1 MVIDRNWW
9 KTFFDTEYLAYHL
22 GRPQEDT
29 EAEIALIQNLLG
41 PGEGRLLLDAC
52 CGYGRHSI
60 PLSALGWRVTGLDY
74 SSGLLGLAQQK
85 ALRTDKVSHRLPFWV
100 RGDLRKIPFPPVFDA
115 AICMFTSLGYC
126 EKEADHRAMI
136 RSLADSL
143 KEDGLLLLDVGNRD
157 FLVQHPDVVRNW
169 WQRGE
174 ETILEETIFDP
185 VTSRATT
192 TCTLIGADGGK
203 RHSQYRIR
211 LFSFHE
217 LAGILFNLGF
227 AIEAACGGYQQ
238 QPPRLSAKRIILLA
252 RKIQLALDRTG
263 LDC

>member
-9 KTFFDTEYLAYHL
+9 KTFFDKDYLAFHL

-41 PGEGRLLLDAC
+41 PGEGRRLLDAC
-52 CGYGRHSI
+52 CGYGRHAI

-74 SSGLLGLAQQK
+74 SSTLLELAQQQ
-85 ALRTDKVSHRLPFWV
+85 ALQTDRVSYRLPQWV
-100 RGDLRKIPFPPVFDA
+100 RGDLRRLPFPPVFDA

-126 EKEADHRAMI
+126 EREADHQVMLQ
-136 RSLADSL
+136 SLADSL
-143 KEDGLLLLDVGNRD
+143 KEDGLLLLDVANRD

-174 ETILEETIFDP
+174 ETILEETVFDP

-192 TCTLIGADGGK
+192 TCTLIGAGGGK
-203 RHSQYRIR
+203 HQSRYRIR

-217 LAGILFNLGF
+217 LAGYLLHMGF
-227 AIEAACGGYQQ
+227 AVEAACGGYQQ
-238 QPPRLSAKRIILLA
+238 QPPRLAARRMILLA
-252 RKIQLALDRTG
+252 RKNQLALDPVD
-263 LDC
+263 LNC